1 MKFNGILSA
10 FSSDLAVDL
19 GTANTRIHAKGH
31 GVVLNEPS
39 IVAVRKMN
47 GSHSKAIAF
56 GTEAKDM
63 QGKTPAD
70 ITLVHPIRD
79 GVIADFEAIAALL
92 KFLIRKIHGR
102 HQFVKPRI
110 VFAVPN
116 AITEVEKRAIRE
128 TAEMVGARA
137 AMLVNGPVAAAIG
150 AGMPVADATCSM
162 IVDIGAGKTEA
173 AAISLLGIVYCQAIQ
188 SSGNHM
194 DFAISQHVKNTYE
207 LLVGDSTAEI
217 IKQQLSC
224 RSESNRMDQ
233 QIEIR
238 GRDPHT
244 GIPKTMTIAARD
256 ISQAI
261 AGQIDAIA
269 RLIKIVLEKIPP
281 ELSADVID
289 RGITLTG
296 GVALLGNLSRY
307 LGQELCLNV
316 KIAPDPLCA
325 GVVGAARLLAD
336 EQLLQRAALE

>member
-1 MKFNGILSA
+1 MKFNGIISA

-19 GTANTRIHAKGH
+19 GTANTRILVKGK

-39 IVAVRKMN
+39 IVAVKKVN
-47 GSHSKAIAF
+47 GSRSKAIAF
-56 GTEAKDM
+56 GSEARDM
-63 QGKTPAD
+63 LGKTPAD
-70 ITLVHPIRD
+70 ITLVHPVRD

-92 KFLIRKIHGR
+92 KYLIRKVHSR
-102 HQFVKPRI
+102 HHFVKPRI

-128 TAEMVGARA
+128 TAEMVGARTA
-137 AMLVNGPVAAAIG
+137 ALVSGPVAAAIG

-162 IVDIGAGKTEA
+162 VVDIGAGKTEA
-173 AAISLLGIVYCQAIQ
+173 AAISLLGIVYCQSIQ
-188 SSGNHM
+188 SSGNRM
-194 DFAISQHVKNTYE
+194 DFAISQHVKNAYE

-224 RSESNRMDQ
+224 GSESNRSDQ

-244 GIPKTMTIAARD
+244 GIPKTVTIAARD
-256 ISQAI
+256 MWRAI
-261 AGQIDAIA
+261 AGQIDTIV

-296 GVALLGNLSRY
+296 GVALLGNLGRY

-316 KIAPDPLCA
+316 KIAPEPLSA
-325 GVVGAARLLAD
+325 GVIGAVRLL
-336 EQLLQRAALE
+336 EEEKLLQRASLE